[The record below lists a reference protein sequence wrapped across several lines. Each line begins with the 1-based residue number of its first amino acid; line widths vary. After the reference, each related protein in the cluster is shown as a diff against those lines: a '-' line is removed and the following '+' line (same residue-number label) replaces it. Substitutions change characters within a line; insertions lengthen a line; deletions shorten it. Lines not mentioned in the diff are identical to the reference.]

1 MKHLEMSQQNLS
13 EWVRKASLADS
24 VLVTTFLPGFITET
38 IQKTRTIAGRRGA
51 QRGGEKMRLDGKIK
65 SLFRKLGIICF
76 LLLHSYMKLAF
87 LR

>member
-1 MKHLEMSQQNLS
+1 MEKGQIIS
-13 EWVRKASLADS
+13 
-24 VLVTTFLPGFITET
+24 
-38 IQKTRTIAGRRGA
+38 AGRRGA